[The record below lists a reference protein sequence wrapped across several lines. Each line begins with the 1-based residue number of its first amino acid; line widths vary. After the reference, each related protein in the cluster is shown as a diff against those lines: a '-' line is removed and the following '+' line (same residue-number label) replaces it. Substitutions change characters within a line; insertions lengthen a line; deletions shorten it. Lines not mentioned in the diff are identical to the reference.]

1 MSAITVML
9 SALKRKHCPPSPES
23 ASSAVTANI
32 ADPKLVEIAQIEAQS
47 DCYKDAE
54 VTARRRLVRLQ
65 AAVKDSR

>member
-1 MSAITVML
+1 MKKPAVPNCSRDAFAT
-9 SALKRKHCPPSPES
+9 AHG
-23 ASSAVTANI
+23 SSAVTANI

-65 AAVKDSR
+65 AAVKGGR